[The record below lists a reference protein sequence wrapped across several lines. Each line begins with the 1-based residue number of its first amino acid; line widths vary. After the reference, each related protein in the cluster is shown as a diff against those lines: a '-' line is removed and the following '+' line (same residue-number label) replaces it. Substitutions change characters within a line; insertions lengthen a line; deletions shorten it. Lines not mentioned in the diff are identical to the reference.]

1 MLGRNFGKH
10 SGESEGGVLVVSRRF
25 TRHVFLFEFCGALIE
40 LHFPTVSQVR
50 KLLHIYKYQKPDSL
64 ASNRSMASPLVY
76 AIVSII

>member
-1 MLGRNFGKH
+1 M
-10 SGESEGGVLVVSRRF
+10 VISRRF
-25 TRHVFLFEFCGALIE
+25 TRHVFLFDFCGALIE

-64 ASNRSMASPLVY
+64 ASNLSMASPLLF